1 MACVKKTK
9 RPFRKKPAPLFI
21 AGSFILISSPVFA
34 VDINTPITGTSGSAG
49 ANGVAA
55 SGFTGNVNSLIE
67 GSGGAWGGV
76 CKQRGL

>member
-1 MACVKKTK
+1 MEM
-9 RPFRKKPAPLFI
+9 PRKIDSYIFFASSFLLFSAP
-21 AGSFILISSPVFA
+21 SVA

-76 CKQRGL
+76 CKRRGL